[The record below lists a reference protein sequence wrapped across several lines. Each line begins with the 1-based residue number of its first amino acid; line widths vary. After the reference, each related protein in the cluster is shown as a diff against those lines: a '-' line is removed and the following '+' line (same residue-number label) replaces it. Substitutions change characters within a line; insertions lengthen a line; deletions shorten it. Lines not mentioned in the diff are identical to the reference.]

1 MKPVLTDLAELYLQ
15 QLKGFLSS
23 EKKYGKVI
31 EKLTAAVVTDEL
43 KRALALTS
51 ADLPQQKERIK
62 QCLALLNRKATAAAA
77 GKTDLPFLEH
87 IKLNKVTAK
96 PSVLNDIKILHISE
110 QIFQTKVIA
119 YQNLQ
124 LMASVLEQEH
134 AVLLLEQ
141 STNDNQNNYGHLVQI
156 SANIIYPEAKNNK

>member
-15 QLKGFLSS
+15 QLKGFLTS

-62 QCLALLNRKATAAAA
+62 QCLALLNRKATAAS

-96 PSVLNDIKILHISE
+96 PSVLNDIKILHIRIIMVISCK
-110 QIFQTKVIA
+110 FQPTLYILRPKT
-119 YQNLQ
+119 
-124 LMASVLEQEH
+124 
-134 AVLLLEQ
+134 
-141 STNDNQNNYGHLVQI
+141 TNKKEKQRT
-156 SANIIYPEAKNNK
+156 

>member
-1 MKPVLTDLAELYLQ
+1 MKPVPTDLAELYLQ
-15 QLKGFLSS
+15 QLNGFLTS

-31 EKLTAAVVTDEL
+31 EKLATVAATDEL

-51 ADLPQQKERIK
+51 ADLPQQKERIE
-62 QCLALLNRKATAAAA
+62 QCLALLNRKATAAT
-77 GKTDLPFLEH
+77 GKTDPPFLEH
-87 IKLNKVTAK
+87 ITLNKVTAK
-96 PSVLNDIKILHISE
+96 PSVLNDIKILHTSQ

-156 SANIIYPEAKNNK
+156 SANIIYPEAKNDK

>member
-1 MKPVLTDLAELYLQ
+1 MKPVPTDLAELYLR
-15 QLKGFLSS
+15 QLNGFISS

-31 EKLTAAVVTDEL
+31 EKLAAATVTDEL

-51 ADLPQQKERIK
+51 ADLPQQKERIE
-62 QCLALLNRKATAAAA
+62 QCLALLNRKANAASS
-77 GKTDLPFLEH
+77 KTDLPFLEH
-87 IKLNKVTAK
+87 IKQNKVMAK
-96 PSVLNDIKILHISE
+96 PSVLNDIKILHTSQ

-124 LMASVLEQEH
+124 LMASVLKQEH

-156 SANIIYPEAKNNK
+156 SGNIIYPEAKNNK

>member
-1 MKPVLTDLAELYLQ
+1 MKPVPNDLAELYLQ
-15 QLKGFLSS
+15 QLQGFLSS

-31 EKLTAAVVTDEL
+31 EKLTAAVATDEL
-43 KRALALTS
+43 KTALALTS

-62 QCLALLNRKATAAAA
+62 QCLALLNRKAIAATS
-77 GKTDLPFLEH
+77 KTDLPFLEH
-87 IKLNKVTAK
+87 ITLNKVTAK
-96 PSVLNDIKILHISE
+96 PSVLNDIKILHTSQ

-124 LMASVLEQEH
+124 LMSSVLEQEH